1 MGGVAGHMSHLYENP
16 ELTFKEIKDVFAKA
30 SNGELEG
37 TEKTD
42 GQNLFISYSVQTGRA
57 KAARNKGNI
66 KTGGMTAEEL
76 AQKFAGR
83 GGLEKAFVES
93 FRTFEKAV
101 QSLDPEI
108 QMAIF
113 GPDANVYY
121 NAEIQDPGSANIINY
136 DTRTLNIHQVGHAEF
151 NKETGTV
158 RDVDISKN
166 VRALDKA
173 LEVMQKAIADEN
185 FNLQKNAII
194 KLRALGDDSALN
206 SAVERLENITRRE
219 GISDN
224 QTIADYIVAKITP
237 FLKKQVELPD
247 ANMKLLLKRLFGVKG
262 VTFNNVVKGLD
273 RDAKEKVREIVKAQK
288 ELMKNAIIPI
298 EDVVHD
304 FSVEMLK
311 GLHSAFILDNP
322 KEVMRLRSELKR
334 AIAAIESSGDETAI
348 KILHQHMRKL
358 KAIEN
363 VSTAVE
369 GFVFDY
375 EGLSYKFTGN
385 FAPMNQILGLFRYGR
400 GGKTLELTE
409 EDEDMDISFIND
421 YDVDISGYKSVALV
435 PGGFKPPHRGHLD
448 MIKAVTMADRILIIM
463 GSGGKSP
470 RAIGGRAID
479 YNTAIA
485 IWTMYLEDAGIR
497 NYDFIEV
504 AEGKTPIGEAYDI
517 LEQQSQ
523 PGQTIYMLAS
533 EKDAGRFDVA
543 LEKYTPEGVELR
555 VVETPATKS
564 KTGEQLSARFMRSF
578 IGNGNYEEFLDYI
591 PDTSKDR
598 AAEIFAMLGGKKK
611 VSEDILRMVESL
623 LDEADYQKSYRIT
636 QHLKRWKDMHGKGP
650 QDPGSAYPNKRPD
663 YMVYRIKED
672 LMVKEIMEDLLKNDL
687 LLEEGITDIIKAAY
701 GAVKTNVAKI
711 KDMAESVL
719 KKIIAKLI
727 DQVFR
732 LIQTLRTK
740 RIGKFKSKGYTRNI
754 KRILGILKMD
764 EHLKTGAAI
773 LMVLV
778 KAFGGLAANLSG
790 ESAAAWVENL
800 QNAVEVLRSKGPLE
814 FIKAFLPAKE
824 IEGLIG
830 GFTALKKDIEDDPRL
845 KAFSQGIQSHG
856 RAAAAGVPATN
867 EEKGKRSKKYFGK
880 KFYDI
885 AMLHGDEMS
894 EEELEEI
901 STMAGGNVE
910 GAAMSRD
917 DKKGKA
923 SGPWHG
929 LDTEK
934 ENRKQKKNSKI
945 PHGTPLVEDDEFI
958 EEVLNYL
965 LNKSGA

>member
-76 AQKFAGR
+76 AQKSAGR

-101 QSLDPEI
+101 QSLDPEM

-151 NKETGTV
+151 DKETGTV

-173 LEVMQKAIADEN
+173 LEIMQKAIADEN

-194 KLRALGDDSALN
+194 KLRALDNDSALN
-206 SAVERLENITRRE
+206 TAVERLENITRRE

-262 VTFNNVVKGLD
+262 VTFNKVVKDLD
-273 RDAKEKVREIVKAQK
+273 RDTKEKVREIVKAQK

-311 GLHSAFILDNP
+311 GLHSAFVLDNP
-322 KEVMRLRSELKR
+322 KEVMRLRSELRK
-334 AIAAIESSGDETAI
+334 AIAAIESSGDEIAI
-348 KILHQHMRKL
+348 KILHQQMRKL
-358 KAIEN
+358 KTIEN

-400 GGKTLELTE
+400 GGKSLELTE
-409 EDEDMDISFIND
+409 EDEDIDTSFIGDHDIND

-448 MIKAVTMADRILIIM
+448 MIKAVTMADRVLIIM

-470 RAIGGRAID
+470 RLISGKPVD
-479 YNTAIA
+479 YGTATA
-485 IWTMYLEDAGIR
+485 IWTIYLEDAGIT
-497 NYDFIEV
+497 NYDFVEV
-504 AEGKTPIGEAYDI
+504 PSGVTPIGKAYEI
-517 LEQQSQ
+517 LEQQAQ
-523 PGQTIYMLAS
+523 PGQTVYMLAS
-533 EKDAGRFDVA
+533 EKDAGRFDAA
-543 LEKYTPEGVELR
+543 LEKYIPEGVELR
-555 VVETPATKS
+555 IVETPTTKS
-564 KTGEQLSARFMRSF
+564 KTGEQLSARFMRGF
-578 IGNGNYEEFLDYI
+578 IENGNYEEFLDYI
-591 PDTSKDR
+591 PNATAHR
-598 AAEIFAMLGGKKK
+598 AEEIFAMLGGKKK
-611 VSEDILRMVESL
+611 SQR
-623 LDEADYQKSYRIT
+623 R
-636 QHLKRWKDMHGKGP
+636 
-650 QDPGSAYPNKRPD
+650 YPP
-663 YMVYRIKED
+663 YG
-672 LMVKEIMEDLLKNDL
+672 
-687 LLEEGITDIIKAAY
+687 GIFV
-701 GAVKTNVAKI
+701 G
-711 KDMAESVL
+711 
-719 KKIIAKLI
+719 
-727 DQVFR
+727 
-732 LIQTLRTK
+732 
-740 RIGKFKSKGYTRNI
+740 
-754 KRILGILKMD
+754 
-764 EHLKTGAAI
+764 
-773 LMVLV
+773 
-778 KAFGGLAANLSG
+778 
-790 ESAAAWVENL
+790 
-800 QNAVEVLRSKGPLE
+800 
-814 FIKAFLPAKE
+814 
-824 IEGLIG
+824 
-830 GFTALKKDIEDDPRL
+830 
-845 KAFSQGIQSHG
+845 
-856 RAAAAGVPATN
+856 
-867 EEKGKRSKKYFGK
+867 
-880 KFYDI
+880 
-885 AMLHGDEMS
+885 
-894 EEELEEI
+894 
-901 STMAGGNVE
+901 
-910 GAAMSRD
+910 
-917 DKKGKA
+917 
-923 SGPWHG
+923 
-929 LDTEK
+929 
-934 ENRKQKKNSKI
+934 
-945 PHGTPLVEDDEFI
+945 
-958 EEVLNYL
+958 
-965 LNKSGA
+965 